1 MITTTGIQNFGLE
14 FYDSTV
20 TVLPGDARIGN
31 TLYYFDGTQSP
42 YQRLTDFSSEINVYQ
57 NSLIY
62 LQDFNGAA
70 DMTKVLSDTTS
81 SLRGLDLPVLPSDS
95 TDVFS
100 MNYPLG
106 MLTFFT
112 DGVSISLI
120 ESKEL

>member
-1 MITTTGIQNFGLE
+1 MIITTGTQNFGLE

-31 TLYYFDGTQSP
+31 ILMYFDGEQAS
-42 YQRLTDFSSEINVYQ
+42 YESLTDFSSEVDVYQ
-57 NSLIY
+57 NSLIF
-62 LQDFNGAA
+62 LQDFNSAA

-95 TDVFS
+95 TDLFS

-112 DGVSISLI
+112 DGTSISLI
-120 ESKEL
+120 DSKEL